1 MNLGSSAR
9 LIRRR
14 VIVTAAAVT
23 IAGLLISASQA
34 ASAQTSTAHR
44 EQPGPRPTIVLEHG
58 AWADAD
64 PSALRAASVPMVPAV
79 GVRRAPVV
87 EGDAAMPLGTLPPS
101 GSMHRWFPAVVTGV
115 SD

>member
-44 EQPGPRPTIVLEHG
+44 EQPGPRLTIVLEHG
-58 AWADAD
+58 APWWSKGML
-64 PSALRAASVPMVPAV
+64 PCL
-79 GVRRAPVV
+79 
-87 EGDAAMPLGTLPPS
+87 LGTLPPVRE
-101 GSMHRWFPAVVTGV
+101 HAPVVPGCGYRA

>member
-9 LIRRR
+9 LIWRR

-44 EQPGPRPTIVLEHG
+44 EQPGPRSTIVLEHG
-58 AWADAD
+58 AWAEAD
-64 PSALRAASVPMVPAV
+64 PSALRAASVPVVPAV
-79 GVRRAPVV
+79 GVARADGRRGCCHAPWAPFPVREHAPVV
-87 EGDAAMPLGTLPPS
+87 PGCGY
-101 GSMHRWFPAVVTGV
+101 RV